1 LRLRRLTLV
10 IALLSFET
18 AAACRG
24 AAERVPRTIG
34 SLEGVRAPWS
44 MAVEGNDLFV
54 AGEDHA
60 VRVHSLEPFSLLFA
74 LGAKGEGPRDL
85 RSSPLLWVTEDSIVA
100 SDFVKTLRFARDGRF
115 LEAIPYSDFP
125 DFDPRQVTLL
135 FPAGDRYVRTVNNHP
150 ERKST
155 VALFD
160 RERRP
165 IAALYEGLFDWN
177 QTGGPN
183 GFNLLPHRIEVV
195 FGDGEIFVSDTDK
208 GFFIRVFDLDGK
220 ERATIDLTATEA
232 AVPVSEGDKARLL
245 EDIRLTRSESVH
257 AFAKANARF
266 PDAFPRVH
274 EMRYADARLYIT
286 THREKGGLHEL
297 LVLDTRGKI
306 LDRLF
311 LPIRSFHH
319 FRGAVRSDLFDVTGG
334 ALYELVQNAETL
346 AWDVL
351 RTDLSHR

>member
-1 LRLRRLTLV
+1 MRLRRSTLLVVLLTLE
-10 IALLSFET
+10 AG
-18 AAACRG
+18 AACRVT
-24 AAERVPRTIG
+24 AERVPRKIG

-60 VRVHSLEPFSLLFA
+60 VRVYSLEPFSCLFA
-74 LGAKGEGPRDL
+74 IGEKGEGPRDL
-85 RSSPLLWVTEDSIVA
+85 RSSPLLWAAGDSIFA
-100 SDFVKTLRFARDGRF
+100 SDFVKTLRFARDGRL
-115 LEAIPYSDFP
+115 LEAIPYSGFP

-135 FPAGDRYVRTVNNHP
+135 FPAGDRYVRTVSNHP

-165 IAALYEGLFDWN
+165 IATLYEGLFDWN

-183 GFNLLPHRIEVV
+183 GFNPLPHRIEVAV
-195 FGDGEIFVSDTDK
+195 GGDEIFVSDTDK
-208 GFFIRVFDLDGK
+208 GLFIRVFDLDGK

-232 AVPVSEGDKARLL
+232 TVPVSEGDKARLL

-266 PDAFPRVH
+266 PDAFPRIH
-274 EMRYADARLYIT
+274 EMRYADGRLYIT

-306 LDRLF
+306 LDRLYLR
-311 LPIRSFHH
+311 LPSFHH

-334 ALYELVQNAETL
+334 ALYELVQNAETR